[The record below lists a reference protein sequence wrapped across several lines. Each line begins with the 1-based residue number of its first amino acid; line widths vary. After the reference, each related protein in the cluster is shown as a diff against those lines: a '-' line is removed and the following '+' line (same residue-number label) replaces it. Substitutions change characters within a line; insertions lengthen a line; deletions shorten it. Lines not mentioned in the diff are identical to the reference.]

1 MEFFNNHN
9 QKFKEETKK
18 KYAKKNIETE
28 KRHENNLKKLNI
40 ENEKITK
47 ELEEKEFK
55 KYISFYWLRKTQEKA
70 LKLKTKEKNNKIKEK
85 TERIEELE
93 KENQKK
99 GKNLI
104 AKMRR
109 REAAKE
115 QYDKNKREKLKEDIK
130 LREEKIKKCKTQK
143 EELLKER
150 NDKRLDILDLQYELL
165 RRGHKRENMNEMKR
179 ITANEKTVVN
189 QMALEKNLSDFHKR
203 MNLLKD
209 QSVYKKTSEER
220 FKIYKDLKK
229 AEAERK
235 KKELEEKLDK
245 LLNKQ

>member
-1 MEFFNNHN
+1 
-9 QKFKEETKK
+9 
-18 KYAKKNIETE
+18 
-28 KRHENNLKKLNI
+28 
-40 ENEKITK
+40 
-47 ELEEKEFK
+47 
-55 KYISFYWLRKTQEKA
+55 
-70 LKLKTKEKNNKIKEK
+70 
-85 TERIEELE
+85 
-93 KENQKK
+93 
-99 GKNLI
+99 
-104 AKMRR
+104 MRR